1 MGPHT
6 FNFAQVASSA
16 QEAGAAVQVDNL
28 LAAVQVAM
36 DLLQAPQALV
46 ERGLQ
51 AQAFAQQF
59 GGATQRTA
67 QAVRLRLAQLKA

>member
-1 MGPHT
+1 
-6 FNFAQVASSA
+6 
-16 QEAGAAVQVDNL
+16 
-28 LAAVQVAM
+28 VQVAM
-36 DLLQAPQALV
+36 DWLQAPQALV

-67 QAVRLRLAQLKA
+67 QAVRLRLAQLNA